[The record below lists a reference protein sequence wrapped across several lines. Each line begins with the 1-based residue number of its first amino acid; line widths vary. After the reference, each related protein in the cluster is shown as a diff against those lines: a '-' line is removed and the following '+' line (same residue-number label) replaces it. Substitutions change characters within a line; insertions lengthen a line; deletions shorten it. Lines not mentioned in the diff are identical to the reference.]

1 MVCNLGSSRFKA
13 KGNAAA
19 IQDLILSEKIA
30 SLGRETQKKFL
41 EFCIEM
47 FRQALLI
54 NYETKV

>member
-1 MVCNLGSSRFKA
+1 VPLLKR
-13 KGNAAA
+13 NAAA
-19 IQDLILSEKIA
+19 IQDLILWSEK
-30 SLGRETQKKFL
+30 LPVWEETQKKFL